1 MKRGIIPFTQGVHET
16 GRGCWA
22 YLQPDG
28 GWGWS
33 NTGLVVDGDR
43 SLLVDT
49 LFDLRSTQAM
59 LDEMRAA
66 VPAAREIDTVVNTHA
81 DGDHTYGNQLL
92 AGAEIVGEVTLAEDL
107 AKMPPS
113 QMQAMNAN
121 YEARGAGG
129 RFFYEMMGKRYDFS
143 DIALT
148 LPTRTFQGQLS
159 LKVGDKDV
167 DLVHV
172 GPAHSRS
179 DTLVHSRAD
188 RTVFTGDILFMNVH
202 PAIWAGPMQNWL
214 KACDLILS
222 WDVDVVVPGHGPVTD
237 KSGVRTFRAY
247 LEYLVTEARKR
258 FDAGMG
264 YYEAACDISLDP
276 YADWISPERIVSNVA
291 FLFQEFGAPPP
302 PRTEVSDNLARYHAE
317 RCRGHDHR

>member
-1 MKRGIIPFTQGVHET
+1 MSRKTVPFTHGVHET
-16 GRGCWA
+16 GCGCYA

-33 NTGLVVDGDR
+33 NTGLIVDGDR

-49 LFDLRSTQAM
+49 LFDLRSTQEM
-59 LDEMRAA
+59 LDEMRASI
-66 VPAAREIDTVVNTHA
+66 PAARAIDTLVNTHA
-81 DGDHTYGNQLL
+81 DADHTYGNQLL
-92 AGAEIVGEVTLAEDL
+92 AGAEILGEVSLAEDL

-113 QMQAMNAN
+113 QMQELKTN
-121 YEARGAGG
+121 YESRGAGG
-129 RFFYEMMGKRYDFS
+129 RFFYEMMGKRYEFS
-143 DIALT
+143 DIELT
-148 LPTRTFQGQLS
+148 LPTRTFRGQLS

-179 DTLVHSRAD
+179 DTLVHSHAD
-188 RTVFTGDILFMNVH
+188 KTVFTGDILFMNVH
-202 PAIWAGPMQNWL
+202 PAIWAGPLQNWL

-237 KSGVRTFRAY
+237 KGGVRTFRAY

-264 YYEAACDISLDP
+264 YYEAACDISMDP
-276 YADWISPERIVSNVA
+276 YADWISPERIVSNTA
-291 FLFQEFGAPPP
+291 FLFTEFGAEAA
-302 PRTEVSDNLARYHAE
+302 PRTEISSNVARYYAE
-317 RCRGHDHR
+317 RCCGHDHV